1 MTGAATAVDPFRLD
15 GETALLTGST
25 GGLGRSMARALAA
38 AGARLA
44 LHHLRDDARAAALA
58 DELRA
63 SGAEVLVVE
72 GDVSLE
78 ADVDRVYAE
87 VAARFGTCTI
97 LVNNAGMMDER
108 SLAEM
113 TLADWERTIASDL
126 TGPML
131 MAQRFARQGLERGSI
146 ISVSS
151 QLALKGAPDFSAYTA
166 AKAGVL
172 GLTRA
177 LARELGPAIRVNALA
192 PGPVLTPLIAD
203 LVTSPEWVAERTVG
217 SVTRAIATADEVA
230 PAVVFLAS
238 PAAALLHGQ
247 TLHLN
252 GGGVMM

>member
-1 MTGAATAVDPFRLD
+1 MTAQAARPDPFRLD
-15 GETALLTGST
+15 GETALLTGAT
-25 GGLGRSMARALAA
+25 GGLGRSMARALAD
-38 AGARLA
+38 AGARVV
-44 LHHLRDDARAAALA
+44 LHHLRDGARASALA
-58 DELRA
+58 DELTA
-63 SGAEVLVVE
+63 AGADVVVVE
-72 GDVSLE
+72 GDVSVE
-78 ADVDRVYAE
+78 ADVDRVYREAGD
-87 VAARFGTCTI
+87 RFGPCTV
-97 LVNNAGMMDER
+97 LVNNAGMMEER
-108 SLAEM
+108 AFADM
-113 TLADWERTIASDL
+113 TLAEWERTIASDL

-131 MAQRFARQGLERGSI
+131 MAQRFARQGLARGSI
-146 ISVSS
+146 VSVSS
-151 QLALKGAPDFSAYTA
+151 QLALKGAPDFSAYAA

-177 LARELGPAIRVNALA
+177 LARELGPAIRVNAIA

-217 SVTRAIATADEVA
+217 SVTRAIASPEEVA